1 MAAEDVAQ
9 ALMTMDNPE
18 VRRRVSQGD
27 FAPFGSLE
35 LTAEE
40 QALVSGA
47 TPVLPDG
54 HPTKQLVAF
63 EPGEVDAH
71 ALTPGENSGFWPEG
85 TARAIQY
92 VQGELDDPQAQA
104 RFRAWLKSRPDEVP

>member
-9 ALMTMDNPE
+9 ALMTMDDPE

-27 FAPFGSLE
+27 FAAFE
-35 LTAEE
+35 LTPEE
-40 QALVSGA
+40 QAIVSGA

-54 HPTKQLVAF
+54 HPSKQLVAF
-63 EPGEVDAH
+63 EPREVEAH
-71 ALTPGENSGFWPEG
+71 SLKPGENSGYWPEG

-92 VQGELDDPQAQA
+92 VQGELGDPRIQAQ
-104 RFRAWLKSRPDEVP
+104 FRGWLQTRYDETP

>member
-1 MAAEDVAQ
+1 MAATHVAD
-9 ALMTMDNPE
+9 ALIAMDDPD
-18 VRRRVSQGD
+18 VRRRVGEGD
-27 FAPFGSLE
+27 FTALGTLE

-54 HPTKQLVAF
+54 HKTKQLVPF
-63 EPGEVDAH
+63 ETGEVDAH

-85 TARAIQY
+85 TARAIRY